1 MASPP
6 PAAGGPGCAG
16 VQGHRQGSAWPGQAS
31 GKATCLR
38 ECPKSVS
45 WRRPFHSVPLAS
57 LARPWGL
64 NPQSSLLQCS
74 VWPCREA
81 CRASPPGIQAP
92 LGPTTA
98 QRLPDFPGQPGACS
112 TRPALARPPGDQPE
126 VAYKAQG
133 RDGESAQRARTTY
146 SPGTSTE
153 PQGQPRDSCLRSWG
167 HAWKVCNPLAIP
179 GATLAQIL
187 CYSFG
192 SLLACQQLPLLG
204 PPPPPPPAPSCREGR
219 VQGSRRIN
227 CPAPHPPLPSA
238 GPRVRLPLVL
248 GANEHGLHHLSLWG
262 EVFPEKQA
270 F

>member
-1 MASPP
+1 M
-6 PAAGGPGCAG
+6 
-16 VQGHRQGSAWPGQAS
+16 QGHRQGSAWPGKAS

-64 NPQSSLLQCS
+64 NLQSSLLQCS
-74 VWPCREA
+74 VLPCREA
-81 CRASPPGIQAP
+81 CRVSPPGIQAS
-92 LGPTTA
+92 LGPITA
-98 QRLPDFPGQPGACS
+98 QRLPGT
-112 TRPALARPPGDQPE
+112 TRCLLKKTSARPPARGSARGGLQEHRAE
-126 VAYKAQG
+126 VENPCRG
-133 RDGESAQRARTTY
+133 PRTTC

-153 PQGQPRDSCLRSWG
+153 PQGQSRDSCLRSWG

-192 SLLACQQLPLLG
+192 SLLACQRLPLLG

-219 VQGSRRIN
+219 VQGSCRIN

-238 GPRVRLPLVL
+238 GPPGTSPL
-248 GANEHGLHHLSLWG
+248 GAWG
-262 EVFPEKQA
+262 K
-270 F
+270 